1 MYDKAETVAAE
12 LERKLMLES
21 EADVVSKEAEGEVDP
36 GSTEDDAAWEQ
47 A

>member
-1 MYDKAETVAAE
+1 MYDKAETVTAE

-21 EADVVSKEAEGEVDP
+21 EADVVSKEAEGEVDQ
-36 GSTEDDAAWEQ
+36 GSTGDDAAWEQ

>member
-1 MYDKAETVAAE
+1 MSDKAETVTAE

-21 EADVVSKEAEGEVDP
+21 EADVASKEAEGEVDP
-36 GSTEDDAAWEQ
+36 GPTEDDAAWEQ